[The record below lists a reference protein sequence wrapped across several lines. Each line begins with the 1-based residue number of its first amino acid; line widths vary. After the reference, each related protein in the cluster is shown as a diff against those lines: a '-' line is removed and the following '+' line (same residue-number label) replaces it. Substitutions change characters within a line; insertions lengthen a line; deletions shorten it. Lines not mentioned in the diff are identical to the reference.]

1 MKKFIFVIVSL
12 ALFSVFYPGLADA
25 GMYGEVYIPDHE
37 FVGFYDETGTYTVI
51 AGIKNKEYFAIQPT
65 ITLSVFDGD
74 KRFEQTHTLAAIEP
88 DKMLPLKL
96 QFPEV
101 TGPSPI
107 LEEPLITY
115 EETQN
120 LYVGGYVIYDS
131 LEIQDDGSIIG
142 KIRNGGESI
151 FENFRIYALIKDKD
165 DNILNI
171 SSSEIFH
178 IMKPG
183 EVFDFKMLAS
193 PHIADKVDYYSCFA
207 FGDDAIM
214 PLTVK
219 KNDQEITFRYTA
231 NAWFKDAEFSDDG
244 SVLNMYSSNGFQL
257 PVVGSFEFPTNS
269 INEKYEVILD
279 GEKMAKGASSKDP
292 KVKFTESVETLQ
304 SIDEMGNWHLYFE
317 VPEAFQGN
325 VKISGFMENDG
336 TASVPDE
343 IDLTNLVYYE
353 IDGGEV
359 IDIIAKPKKA
369 SLILNINSI
378 EDGKLLLKIN
388 DFLVRPFDND
398 EFIVQ
403 NHYKPGLFN
412 EEIETIYITDEFG
425 FEKGLTITIPF
436 KKGIEKIEVFGSYV
450 VPEFGQMAAIVLA
463 GTIVGIIIISKKT
476 NSFSNLFYTK
486 M

>member
-74 KRFEQTHTLAAIEP
+74 RRFEQTHTLAAIEP

-219 KNDQEITFRYTA
+219 KNDQDITFRYTA
-231 NAWFKDAEFSDDG
+231 NAWFKDAEFSVDG

-436 KKGIEKIEVFGSYV
+436 KKGIEKMEIFGSYV

>member
-1 MKKFIFVIVSL
+1 MKKIIFVIVSL

-25 GMYGEVYIPDHE
+25 GMYSEVYIPDHE

-74 KRFEQTHTLAAIEP
+74 KRFERTHTLAAIEP

-120 LYVGGYVIYDS
+120 MYTGGYVIYDS

-142 KIRNGGESI
+142 KIRNGGENI

-193 PHIADKVDYYSCFA
+193 SHIAEKVDYYSCFA

-219 KNDQEITFRYTA
+219 KKDEEITFRYTA
-231 NAWFKDAEFSDDG
+231 NAWFKDAVFSDDG
-244 SVLNMYSSNGFQL
+244 SVLNMYSLNGYQI

-279 GEKMAKGASSKDP
+279 GEKYEKGAGSKDP
-292 KVKFTESVETLQ
+292 KIRFTESVETLQ

-317 VPEAFQGN
+317 VPESFQGN

-336 TASVPDE
+336 SAPVPDE

-359 IDIIAKPKKA
+359 IDVIAKPKKA

-398 EFIVQ
+398 EFVVQ

-436 KKGIEKIEVFGSYV
+436 KKGIEKIEIFGSYV

-463 GTIVGIIIISKKT
+463 GTIIGIIIISKKT

>member
-37 FVGFYDETGTYTVI
+37 YVGFYDETGTFTVV

-65 ITLSVFDGD
+65 ITLSVLDGNE
-74 KRFEQTHTLAAIEP
+74 RFEQTHKLAAIEP

-107 LEEPLITY
+107 LEEPFIMY
-115 EETQN
+115 EETKN
-120 LYVGGYVIYDS
+120 LFVGGYVIYDS

-142 KIRNGGESI
+142 KIRNGGENI
-151 FENFRIYALIKDKD
+151 FEKFRIYALIKDKD
-165 DNILNI
+165 DNILDI
-171 SSSEIFH
+171 SSSEIFQ

-183 EVFDFKMLAS
+183 EVFDFTMLAS
-193 PHIADKVDYYSCFA
+193 PHISEKVDYYSCFA
-207 FGDDAIM
+207 FGDDAIL
-214 PLTVK
+214 PVNVDRKDENYTY
-219 KNDQEITFRYTA
+219 RYTA

-244 SVLNMYSSNGFQL
+244 SVLSMYSLNGYQI
-257 PVVGSFEFPTNS
+257 PAIGSFEFPTNS
-269 INEKYEVILD
+269 LNEKFEVVLD
-279 GEKMAKGASSKDP
+279 GEKLAEGASSKDP
-292 KVKFTESVETLQ
+292 KLKFTESVETLQ

-317 VPEAFQGN
+317 IPKSYQGN
-325 VKISGFMENDG
+325 VIISGFVDNDG
-336 TASVPDE
+336 TFTVPEQMD
-343 IDLTNLVYYE
+343 ITNLLYYE
-353 IDGGEV
+353 VIGGE
-359 IDIIAKPKKA
+359 INTITAMPKKA
-369 SLILNINSI
+369 SLVIDIDSSD
-378 EDGKLLLKIN
+378 DGYLSLKIN

-398 EFIVQ
+398 EYVVQ
-403 NHYKPGLFN
+403 IHSEPGLFN

-436 KKGIEKIEVFGSYV
+436 KKGTEKIEIFGSYV
-450 VPEFGQMAAIVLA
+450 VPEFGQMAVIVLA
-463 GTIVGIIIISKKT
+463 GTIVGIVIISKKT

>member
-101 TGPSPI
+101 TGTSPI
-107 LEEPLITY
+107 LEEALITY

-336 TASVPDE
+336 TAQVPDE

-353 IDGGEV
+353 IDGGDV

-403 NHYKPGLFN
+403 NHYKPGLFD